1 MANRRFLKSNES
13 EQSVRQRAFEDGIKG
28 FAEYGDRA
36 MKNIESKK
44 ATDRQRAME
53 DFKTSLQ
60 LTEMSGERVTTDQ
73 VKEFRNNK
81 FQEFNEDGQQTSL
94 GKFYSNLDEKREQ
107 KRRNAD
113 KERALDTRERMGKV
127 DVNEYIV
134 DQNKK
139 GFRQRQEAEKMRLA
153 SELRANEARANSR
166 SKKKDDQRLLGAKGY
181 NIPSNTTIMPTQV
194 EARQFR
200 DALGNADA
208 FKTNINNVGKII
220 QENKG
225 VPSAFLSP
233 NIHKK
238 MQQEITKAKLDL
250 KGEAFFKLG
259 VLAGPDM
266 ELIDKTFG
274 DIDSLFSTYQPNNE
288 KIALEKLQ
296 SLIDYVDNK
305 IKTKASNLGYVADQ
319 NDSVNSQ
326 MAGQRKQAPAAS
338 QLSRAEKIKALRGN

>member
-13 EQSVRQRAFEDGIKG
+13 ESSVRQRAFTDGIDK
-28 FAEYGDRA
+28 AARVSETIYNQIN
-36 MKNIESKK
+36 KKK

-81 FQEFNEDGQQTSL
+81 FQEFNEDGQQTGL

-107 KRRNAD
+107 KRRNAED
-113 KERALDTRERMGKV
+113 EKALKTEERFGKITKAAYDEDQKALP
-127 DVNEYIV
+127 
-134 DQNKK
+134 
-139 GFRQRQEAEKMRLA
+139 FRQRQEAEKMRLA
-153 SELRANEARANSR
+153 SELRGNEARAKSR
-166 SKKKDDQRLLGAKGY
+166 SKKKDDERLLGAKGY

-288 KIALEKLQ
+288 NIALEKLQ
-296 SLIDYVDNK
+296 SMIDYVDNK
-305 IKTKASNLGYVADQ
+305 VKTKASNLGYVADQ
-319 NDSVNSQ
+319 NDSVNTQLS
-326 MAGQRKQAPAAS
+326 GQQRQAPAAS

>member
-1 MANRRFLKSNES
+1 MANRRFLKANES
-13 EQSVRQRAFEDGIKG
+13 ESSVRQRAFNDGIDK
-28 FAEYGDRA
+28 AA
-36 MKNIESKK
+36 NISEKVYNQINKKK

-81 FQEFNEDGQQTSL
+81 FQEFDESGEQTGL
-94 GKFYSNLDEKREQ
+94 GKFYSNLDTKRNQ
-107 KRRNAD
+107 KKLLAD
-113 KERALDTRERMGKV
+113 NERALKTEERMGKV
-127 DVNEYIV
+127 EKAAYEEDERALP
-134 DQNKK
+134 
-139 GFRQRQEAEKMRLA
+139 FRQRQDAEKMRLA
-153 SELRANEARANSR
+153 SELRKSEARATNKA
-166 SKKKDDQRLLGAKGY
+166 KKKDDSRLLGAKGY
-181 NIPSNTTIMPTQV
+181 SIPSNTTIMPTQV

-208 FKTNINNVGKII
+208 FKVNIRNVGKII
-220 QENKG
+220 EENKG

-288 KIALEKLQ
+288 NIALAKLQ
-296 SLIDYVDNK
+296 SMIDYVDNK
-305 IKTKASNLGYVADQ
+305 VRTKASNLGYVADQ
-319 NDSVNSQ
+319 SDSVNSPL
-326 MAGQRKQAPAAS
+326 AGRQRQAPPAS
-338 QLSRAEKIKALRGN
+338 QLSRAEKIKAIRGN